1 MSNIARKFVDTF
13 GQTPEIIAAA
23 PGRVNLIG
31 EHIDYSD
38 GFVLPFAIAD
48 RTYAAIRRRADR
60 LVRVTSMQ
68 RQNKVMSVNID
79 SLKPGLKGGWE
90 RYVLSVIWA
99 MEIKSGVDVMVDGN
113 VPLGAGL
120 SSSAAL
126 ECSVA
131 TALNGIFSLALICKL
146 WHG

>member
-1 MSNIARKFVDTF
+1 MIDIWQEFLRIFHT
-13 GQTPEIIAAA
+13 QPEVVAQA

-38 GFVLPFAIAD
+38 GFVLPFAIHD
-48 RTYAAIRRRADR
+48 VTTVAISRREDSTITLA
-60 LVRVTSMQ
+60 SMQ
-68 RQNKVMSVNID
+68 RPKDGFSTNYEMLVPLTGEHWARYPLGVLWALREKLGTRNFQGLNI
-79 SLKPGLKGGWE
+79 L
-90 RYVLSVIWA
+90 I
-99 MEIKSGVDVMVDGN
+99 DGK

-131 TALNGIFSLALICKL
+131 VA
-146 WHG
+146 

>member
-1 MSNIARKFVDTF
+1 MDIAQAFETCFGRK
-13 GQTPEIIAAA
+13 PEVIAQA

-38 GFVLPFAIAD
+38 GYVLPFAID
-48 RTYAAIRRRADR
+48 SVTRCAISRRDDDLIRISSAQQSKQVIESS
-60 LVRVTSMQ
+60 LTQVA
-68 RQNKVMSVNID
+68 NKVGND
-79 SLKPGLKGGWE
+79 WE
-90 RYVLSVIWA
+90 RYVLGVIWA
-99 MEIKSGVDVMVDGN
+99 LEINSGLDIFIDGQ

-131 TALNGIFSLALICKL
+131 TALNHLFIL
-146 WHG
+146 